1 MEDIK
6 QENYQTNNEV
16 IQLLEYSYNNIYQYQ
31 VCKGKSKVPGIP
43 GHCTD
48 YGVREIKNRVT
59 ENFAQSQFFR
69 ALDKGKN

>member
-16 IQLLEYSYNNIYQYQ
+16 IQLLEHSYNNIYQYQ
-31 VCKGKSKVPGIP
+31 VCKDKDKVPGIP

-48 YGVREIKNRVT
+48 
-59 ENFAQSQFFR
+59 
-69 ALDKGKN
+69 